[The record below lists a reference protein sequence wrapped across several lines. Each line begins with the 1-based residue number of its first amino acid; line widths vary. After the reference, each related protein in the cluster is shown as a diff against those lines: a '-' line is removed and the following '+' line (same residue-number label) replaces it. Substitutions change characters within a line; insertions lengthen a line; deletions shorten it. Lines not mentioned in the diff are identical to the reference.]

1 MNKSDANKINIFQT
15 EALDEYLRYQSIPQ
29 MIVIRWH
36 HFTVRHFTH
45 TPVKYTFALKAQELA
60 QHLELLLY
68 NCISLIFNTFSE
80 VCHFFTQIGVSH
92 LLRETSRLLT
102 KLMRT
107 LGGALSCT
115 LGVAHCLSQESF
127 FLSCQ

>member
-1 MNKSDANKINIFQT
+1 
-15 EALDEYLRYQSIPQ
+15 

-60 QHLELLLY
+60 QHLELFLY

-107 LGGALSCT
+107 LDGALSCT
-115 LGVAHCLSQESF
+115 LGVAQCLLQESF
-127 FLSCQ
+127 FNANNEWPSSLFFVFICVNIEHYLHLTLGQ